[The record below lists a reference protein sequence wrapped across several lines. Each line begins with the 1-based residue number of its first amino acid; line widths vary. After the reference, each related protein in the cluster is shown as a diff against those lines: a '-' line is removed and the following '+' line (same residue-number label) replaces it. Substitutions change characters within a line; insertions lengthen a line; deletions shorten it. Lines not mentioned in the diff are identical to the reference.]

1 MRNYELIIIITPEFD
16 EEATTE
22 IVDKVKGWISDA
34 GGSLENLD
42 HWGRRKF
49 AYEIDSHKEG
59 QYFIFNMD
67 IPPSYVATLERNMRL
82 QEPIL
87 RYLITRQED

>member
-1 MRNYELIIIITPEFD
+1 MRNYEVVVIITPEFD
-16 EEATTE
+16 EEATQE
-22 IVDKVKGWISDA
+22 IIDRIKGWISEA

-49 AYEIDSHKEG
+49 AYEIQNQKEG
-59 QYFIFNMD
+59 QYFVFQVKL
-67 IPPSYVATLERNMRL
+67 PPTYIATLERNLRL

-87 RYLITRQED
+87 RYLITRQEE

>member
-1 MRNYELIIIITPEFD
+1 MRNYELVVIVTPEFD

-22 IVDKVKGWISDA
+22 IIDRMKDWISES
-34 GGSLENLD
+34 GGSLNNLD

-49 AYEIDSHKEG
+49 AYEINSHKEG
-59 QYFIFNMD
+59 QYFVFD
-67 IPPSYVATLERNMRL
+67 IDLPPTYVATLERNMRL

-87 RYLITRQED
+87 RFLITHQEE

>member
-1 MRNYELIIIITPEFD
+1 MREYELVVITTPEFD
-16 EEATTE
+16 EEATME
-22 IVDKVKGWISDA
+22 IIDKIKGWISEA
-34 GGSLENLD
+34 GGTVENLE

-49 AYEIDSHKEG
+49 AYEIKNQKEG
-59 QYFIFNMD
+59 QYFIFNLEL
-67 IPPSYVATLERNMRL
+67 PPTFIATLERNMRL